1 MKIIPKSTKFFL
13 EKFKIAPIQV
23 FTFSIITAYLS
34 VFSSNVGKYGPQIT
48 PNLDAFHAVNDIY
61 IFKI

>member
-13 EKFKIAPIQV
+13 EKFKFAPIQV

-48 PNLDAFHAVNDIY
+48 PNLDTFHAVNGIY